1 MPQATLAKALVGFG
15 LVALPMTSAAA
26 GLGEKIAQQGNGKGA
41 AACQTC
47 HGADGSGNGASGYP
61 RLAGMNADYMV
72 KQLNDLAGD
81 SRKNAIMK
89 PMASALTDEE
99 MQAVADYYAGMEPPK
114 KAPNAD
120 GDAKKIAAGKK
131 IAQDGLWRKGVPAC
145 TSCHGPGGQGV
156 GASFP
161 GLAGQHANYITNQI
175 SDWQADKRANDP
187 NQLMDVVAERLTEEE
202 AAAAAAYFASLPAA
216 SQD

>member
-1 MPQATLAKALVGFG
+1 MPQPTLAKALVGLG
-15 LVALPMTSAAA
+15 LVALPLSSAAA
-26 GLGEKIAQQGNGKGA
+26 GLGEKIAKQGNGKGA

-47 HGADGSGNGASGYP
+47 HGADGAGNGPAGYP
-61 RLAGMNADYMV
+61 RLAGMDAGYIV
-72 KQLNDLAGD
+72 KQLKDLAGD
-81 SRKNAIMK
+81 SRQNAIMK
-89 PMASALTDEE
+89 PMASALTEKE
-99 MQAVADYYAGMEPPK
+99 RQAVADYYAGMEAPAEAPGAGGDK
-114 KAPNAD
+114 QQIATGKA
-120 GDAKKIAAGKK
+120 IAE
-131 IAQDGLWRKGVPAC
+131 DGLWRKGVPAC

-156 GASFP
+156 GSSFP

-175 SDWQADKRANDP
+175 QAWQSDKRSNDP

>member
-1 MPQATLAKALVGFG
+1 MPQPTLGKALVGLG
-15 LVALPMTSAAA
+15 LVALPLTSAAA
-26 GLGEKIAQQGNGKGA
+26 GLGEKIATQGNGKGA

-47 HGADGSGNGASGYP
+47 HGADGAGNGAAGYP

-72 KQLNDLAGD
+72 KQLQDLAGG

-89 PMASALTDEE
+89 PMASALTGEE
-99 MQAVADYYAGMEPPK
+99 MQAVADYYAGMEPSQ
-114 KAPNAD
+114 KAPNAK
-120 GDAKKIAAGKK
+120 GDEARIANGEA

-145 TSCHGPGGQGV
+145 TSCHGPDGRGV
-156 GASFP
+156 GSTFP

-175 SDWQADKRANDP
+175 QAWQSDQRANDP

-216 SQD
+216 PQD